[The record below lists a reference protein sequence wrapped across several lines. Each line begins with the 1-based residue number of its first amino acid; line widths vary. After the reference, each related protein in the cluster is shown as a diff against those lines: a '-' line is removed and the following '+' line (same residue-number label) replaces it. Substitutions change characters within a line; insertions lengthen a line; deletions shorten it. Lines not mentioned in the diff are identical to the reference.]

1 VKAIVVMNPAL
12 PLELVKLDTMEQF
25 EAEGHMMGNALRAF
39 FTLFAK
45 EGVTV
50 YSVRQNNA
58 PLLNLSVRPEGF
70 VAHIVGRCNCRPT
83 DEELTAVTKLLAE
96 MGIETRYDPNSMA

>member
-1 VKAIVVMNPAL
+1 MNPAL
-12 PLELVKLDTMEQF
+12 PLELVKLDTIEQF
-25 EAEGHMMGNALRAF
+25 EVEGQVMGNALRAY

-50 YSVRQNNA
+50 YSVRQDNA

-70 VAHIVGRCNCRPT
+70 VAHIVGLRNRRPT
-83 DEELTAVTKLLAE
+83 AEELAAVTKLLAE
-96 MGIETRYDPNSMA
+96 KGIETRYDPNTMS